1 MNKEKILENMRKL
14 KGKRKFETNNKVS
27 NIKYIG
33 VIKINGEEKGI
44 YLLEE
49 EQKNKNGDI
58 AKIDRYYTEDG
69 EFLAGDNN
77 LDQYNYLILDEKY
90 LNEEKLVERL
100 EALDKEGIQNLNE
113 FENQRLAEIAKA
125 LGLDIKDICEIDEID
140 ANRELSDKK
149 EKEPKEEKDYKQ
161 ISNQGTKR
169 LNIKEETSANTNLKG
184 ETLAKK
190 LGLAEKGINNVV
202 KIARVSITSLNNET
216 GIRNPNKDAFVAIKS
231 DGTAVPLGEDILKTD
246 TRRGNDPRGENLS
259 VDSNGKVS
267 QKQNTTSYLIVNGN
281 GQEYLQCGFDETSGK
296 EIKYAL
302 RSNTTGED
310 VTIELETQRTYEDN
324 SKVREFL
331 NDKNEGTYEPDEI
344 QQRNKEHGECE
355 EKDIT
360 NIDNDKGNDSHEY
373 HINEKY
379 IKECVKNIMLE
390 DTDIADVFTEREVQE
405 ILEKK
410 VEKYKGEKN
419 IEEIVKETKDELGEE
434 SIHLKNKRL

>member
-14 KGKRKFETNNKVS
+14 KGKREFETNNKVS

-100 EALDKEGIQNLNE
+100 EGLDKEGIQNLNE

-149 EKEPKEEKDYKQ
+149 EKEKDYKQ

-202 KIARVSITSLNNET
+202 KIARVSTTSLNNET

-246 TRRGNDPRGENLS
+246 TRRGNNPREENLS
-259 VDSNGKVS
+259 IDIDGKVS

-302 RSNTTGED
+302 RSNATGED
-310 VTIELETQRTYEDN
+310 VTIELETQRTYEDT

-331 NDKNEGTYEPDEI
+331 KDKNKGTYEPDEI
-344 QQRNKEHGECE
+344 QQSNKEHGECK

-360 NIDNDKGNDSHEY
+360 IINNDSHEL
-373 HINEKY
+373 HVNETY
-379 IKECVKNIMLE
+379 IGEQAKNIMAE
-390 DTDIADVFTEREVQE
+390 DSDIENIFTLKEVKER
-405 ILEKK
+405 LEKK
-410 VEKYKGEKN
+410 IEKYKGEKTM
-419 IEEIVKETKDELGEE
+419 EQIVEETKKELREDA
-434 SIHLKNKRL
+434 IHFRNKGF